1 MLIEIVFP
9 EIADNVV
16 SGLVGS
22 VMVSVGDVVEEDQ
35 ALVEVETDKATSQIP
50 ADKAGKVVEIKVS
63 DGDTVKVG
71 ETLVVIEAS
80 AGGEASAEAPAE
92 AKVEAPKAE
101 QVPVEAPDE
110 TKVVAAEAPRTATV
124 AASPEPA
131 PEKNVLVP
139 AAPSVRKFAREI
151 GINIAE
157 VAGTGPGARITM
169 NDVKAYAKQLMS
181 QPRAAS
187 PSAGIAPQ
195 GVPLPD
201 FSKWGETHLESFNK
215 IREITAQ
222 SMTTSWQT
230 IPQVTHFDKADI
242 TELENFRKTYSKVV
256 EKAGGRLTVTSILVK
271 VIAMALKKF
280 PAFNASVDI
289 ANKQTIYKD
298 YYNIGIAVDTPNGL
312 LVPVVKD
319 ADTKDLSQIS
329 AEISDHAQ
337 KARDKRLSP
346 DDMSG
351 GNFTISNLGGL
362 GGTAFTPI
370 VYAPQVAILGVAR
383 ASMEAKYVGDEFV
396 PRMMMPISV
405 SYDHRVIDG
414 AAAAKFTR
422 WICNALENP
431 FSMFI

>member
-16 SGLVGS
+16 SGLVGN
-22 VMVSVGDVVEEDQ
+22 VMVSVGDMVEEDQ

-50 ADKAGKVVEIKVS
+50 TEKAGKVVEIKVAN
-63 DGDTVKVG
+63 GDTVKVG
-71 ETLVVIEAS
+71 ETLVVVEAA
-80 AGGEASAEAPAE
+80 AGGAATVAETVSKAPKETTPKLEAP
-92 AKVEAPKAE
+92 VEQP
-101 QVPVEAPDE
+101 
-110 TKVVAAEAPRTATV
+110 VVAAETPRPASKVETAVPVRDKNALV
-124 AASPEPA
+124 A
-131 PEKNVLVP
+131 

-151 GINIAE
+151 GIDITE
-157 VAGTGPGARITM
+157 VSGTGPGRRITQD
-169 NDVKAYAKQLMS
+169 DVKLHAQKVMS
-181 QPRAAS
+181 QLSVAPAGTSPQSAS
-187 PSAGIAPQ
+187 
-195 GVPLPD
+195 LPD
-201 FSKWGETHLESFNK
+201 FSKWGETHVEKFNK

-242 TELENFRKTYSKVV
+242 TELENFRKTYAKVV

-280 PAFNASVDI
+280 PNFNASVDI

-312 LVPVVKD
+312 LVPVVKN
-319 ADTKDLSQIS
+319 ADKKDLSQIS

-346 DDMSG
+346 NDMSG

-383 ASMEAKYVGDEFV
+383 ASMEPKYIENEFE

-414 AAAAKFTR
+414 AAAARFTR

-431 FSMFI
+431 FSMFL

>member
-71 ETLVVIEAS
+71 ETLVIIEAS
-80 AGGEASAEAPAE
+80 AGGEEQLEAPVAP
-92 AKVEAPKAE
+92 KVEQPK
-101 QVPVEAPDE
+101 VETPAE
-110 TKVVAAEAPRTATV
+110 TKVVAAEAPRS
-124 AASPEPA
+124 ASVVTTPEPA
-131 PEKNVLVP
+131 RDKNVLVP

-151 GINIAE
+151 GIDIAD
-157 VAGTGPGARITM
+157 VPGTGPGGRITTD
-169 NDVKAYAKQLMS
+169 DVKAHAKQLMS
-181 QPRAAS
+181 QPREAS
-187 PSAGIAPQ
+187 ASAGVAPHSA
-195 GVPLPD
+195 PLPD
-201 FSKWGETHLESFNK
+201 FSKWGETHVESFNK

-242 TELENFRKTYSKVV
+242 TELENFRKTYAKAV

-271 VIAMALKKF
+271 VIALALKKF
-280 PAFNASVDI
+280 PAFNASVDMV
-289 ANKQTIYKD
+289 NKQTIYKD

-319 ADTKDLSQIS
+319 ADKKDLSQIS

-346 DDMSG
+346 NDMSG

>member
-1 MLIEIVFP
+1 MLKEIVLP

-22 VMVSVGDVVEEDQ
+22 ILVSVGDVVEADQ

-50 ADKAGKVVEIKVS
+50 AEDTGKVVEIKVAE
-63 DGDTVKVG
+63 GDTVDVG
-71 ETLVVIEAS
+71 ATLLVIETSAQGAS
-80 AGGEASAEAPAE
+80 EAPAPK
-92 AKVEAPKAE
+92 KVEAAPVAVEKA
-101 QVPVEAPDE
+101 VPEKVTVEKAPAIA
-110 TKVVAAEAPRTATV
+110 KTADV
-124 AASPEPA
+124 SVPA

-139 AAPSVRKFAREI
+139 AAPTVRKLAREI
-151 GINIAE
+151 GVNISE
-157 VAGTGPGARITM
+157 VIGTGPGARITAE
-169 NDVKAYAKQLMS
+169 DVKAHAKSLLS
-181 QPRAAS
+181 KPAIAAVASS
-187 PSAGIAPQ
+187 PQVA
-195 GVPLPD
+195 PLPD
-201 FSKWGETHLESFNK
+201 FSKWGETHIEKFNK

-242 TELENFRKTYSKVV
+242 TELENFRKTYAKAV

-280 PAFNASVDI
+280 PNFNASVDML
-289 ANKQTIYKD
+289 NKQTVYKD
-298 YYNIGIAVDTPNGL
+298 YYNVGIAVDTPNGL

-319 ADTKDLSQIS
+319 ADKKDLSQIS

-351 GNFTISNLGGL
+351 GNFTISNLGGV
-362 GGTAFTPI
+362 GGTSFTPI
-370 VYAPQVAILGVAR
+370 VYAPQVAILGVSRATTEAR
-383 ASMEAKYVGDEFV
+383 YVNEEFV

-405 SYDHRVIDG
+405 SYDHRIIDG
-414 AAAAKFTR
+414 ADAARFTR